1 MRSCVRAHLC
11 VVCVCA
17 CVRAYSCVV
26 CVCACASIRARAR
39 VFVCVCVRECV
50 RAPAR
55 IRVCVCVSVCA
66 HAVRAHVTAN
76 ALQVYPALSACNSD
90 GCVEFVVF

>member
-1 MRSCVRAHLC
+1 MYASVCVRSCVRAHLC
-11 VVCVCA
+11 VVCVRVYARIRVWCV
-17 CVRAYSCVV
+17 CVRAR
-26 CVCACASIRARAR
+26 AFARAR
-39 VFVCVCVRECV
+39 VCVCVRECV
-50 RAPAR
+50 RAPAS
-55 IRVCVCVSVCA
+55 IRVCA

>member
-1 MRSCVRAHLC
+1 MCVRACARIC
-11 VVCVCA
+11 VWCVCVCTRAFVCGVCA
-17 CVRAYSCVV
+17 CVREHS
-26 CVCACASIRARAR
+26 RARA
-39 VFVCVCVRECV
+39 CVRECV

-55 IRVCVCVSVCA
+55 IRVCA

-76 ALQVYPALSACNSD
+76 ALQVYPGLSACNSD